1 MIGFCLHGRSHDL
14 IVVVENL
21 AVLQML
27 HLRALPQ
34 SQVELEGRIGMTMLR
49 LTKGP
54 KEPVGSSRVWSQLGL
69 LVAGLSFEQLPAAL

>member
-1 MIGFCLHGRSHDL
+1 MVGFCLHGHSHDL

-27 HLRALPQ
+27 LLRALPLP
-34 SQVELEGRIGMTMLR
+34 QVELWGRIGMTMLH

-54 KEPVGSSRVWSQLGL
+54 KEPVGS
-69 LVAGLSFEQLPAAL
+69 